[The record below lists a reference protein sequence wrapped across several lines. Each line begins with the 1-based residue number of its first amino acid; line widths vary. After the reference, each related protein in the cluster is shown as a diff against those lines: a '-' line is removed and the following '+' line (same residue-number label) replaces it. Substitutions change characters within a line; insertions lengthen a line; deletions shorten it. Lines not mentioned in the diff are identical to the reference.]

1 MRRHCAG
8 PGLAPLAEIEA
19 YEAGSR
25 VHDQGAQPP
34 SPLAALPLR
43 GDEGAHA
50 LPSYRGDLFPAG
62 SDLPSRDNRPTDSRA
77 SLTASELPGHSAT
90 ARSPGCSGAVAG
102 ASPGSTAAMPWRGW
116 RPATLGGASPGSTA
130 ASTEPARYDDAATGS
145 LVPAGIQIREK
156 TPPAGALGE
165 LRC

>member
-19 YEAGSR
+19 YEAGRR

-62 SDLPSRDNRPTDSRA
+62 SDLPARDNRPTASRA

-116 RPATLGGASPGSTA
+116 RPATLGGLPGL
-130 ASTEPARYDDAATGS
+130 DG
-145 LVPAGIQIREK
+145 GQH
-156 TPPAGALGE
+156 
-165 LRC
+165 

>member
-19 YEAGSR
+19 YEAGRR

-62 SDLPSRDNRPTDSRA
+62 SDLPARDNRPTDSRA

-90 ARSPGCSGAVAG
+90 ARSPGCSGAVA
-102 ASPGSTAAMPWRGW
+102 
-116 RPATLGGASPGSTA
+116 GASPGSTA